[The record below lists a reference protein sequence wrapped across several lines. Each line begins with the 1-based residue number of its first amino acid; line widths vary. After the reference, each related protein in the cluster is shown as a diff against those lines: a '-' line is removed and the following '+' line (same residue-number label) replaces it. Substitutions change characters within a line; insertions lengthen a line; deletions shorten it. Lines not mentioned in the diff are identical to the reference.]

1 MDVNEY
7 EKLYPKVPVLGSF
20 EHTHIH
26 RQDDQRKDSVELGP
40 AHARV
45 KVYCDLTA
53 PDAAKALVAH
63 AIELSQWT
71 AAELRTAGL
80 IKEGK

>member
-1 MDVNEY
+1 ME
-7 EKLYPKVPVLGSF
+7 LGTF
-20 EHTHIH
+20 RHEHIH
-26 RQDDQRKDSVELGP
+26 RQDDARKDSVELGP
-40 AHARV
+40 AHSRV

-80 IKEGK
+80 LKPDKEAKA

>member
-1 MDVNEY
+1 MTE
-7 EKLYPKVPVLGSF
+7 LGTF
-20 EHTHIH
+20 RHEHIH
-26 RQDDQRKDSVELGP
+26 RSSDERKDSVELGP

-80 IKEGK
+80 IKEAKA